1 MLIKNGL
8 TLKIGLAKKKKKRL
22 TKLNVNVTY
31 NIFFMLS
38 VRVKS

>member
-8 TLKIGLAKKKKKRL
+8 TLKIGLAKKKKKKRL

-31 NIFFMLS
+31 NLFFHA
-38 VRVKS
+38 

>member
-8 TLKIGLAKKKKKRL
+8 TLKIGLAKKIKKRL

-31 NIFFMLS
+31 NFF
-38 VRVKS
+38 VHA